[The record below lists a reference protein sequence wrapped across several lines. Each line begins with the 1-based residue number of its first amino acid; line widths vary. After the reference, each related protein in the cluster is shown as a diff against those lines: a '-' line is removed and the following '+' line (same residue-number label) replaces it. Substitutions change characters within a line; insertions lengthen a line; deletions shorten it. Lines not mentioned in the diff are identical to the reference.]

1 MIPPA
6 LWASI
11 VKNVKV
17 FRQHW
22 ILTLAMAALPAG
34 NIFTFENEI
43 LASKLRCLINA
54 ATEITHSSIN
64 MYTQLTCFNLIIFL
78 TL

>member
-34 NIFTFENEI
+34 KQVTCII
-43 LASKLRCLINA
+43 KVSKLLI
-54 ATEITHSSIN
+54 IHSS
-64 MYTQLTCFNLIIFL
+64 C
-78 TL
+78 